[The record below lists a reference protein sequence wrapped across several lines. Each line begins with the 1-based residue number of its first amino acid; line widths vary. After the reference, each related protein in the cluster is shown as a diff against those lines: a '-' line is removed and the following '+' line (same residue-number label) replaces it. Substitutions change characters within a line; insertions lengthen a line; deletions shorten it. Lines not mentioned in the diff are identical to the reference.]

1 MTTATVDIAFLTAAE
16 LGRAYRSGE
25 LKPTDVVRSLLARIE
40 RLQPTV
46 RAYITVTGERAMAE
60 AEAAER
66 ALAVGDTRP
75 LLGVPMAYKDIY
87 LTAGVRTTGGSALY
101 EHHVPEMTATTI
113 RLLSEAGAIF
123 MGKVATH
130 EFASGISPEDH
141 PLPPARNP
149 WNLERIPGG
158 SSSGSGA
165 ALAAGLAM
173 GALGS
178 DTGGSIRH
186 PGTACG
192 IAALKPT
199 YGRCSRVGVFPL
211 SWSLDHT
218 GPMAR
223 SCEDLALMLQ
233 ALAGYDPLDPASIE
247 TPVDDYTATINDGVA
262 GLKIGVMRS
271 WYEAKTHPDVIAAV
285 ENAIGVLRDLG
296 AEIVDVDIPNLELE
310 KVLSIIMGAE
320 AYAYHKH
327 DLETRRELYPPVL
340 RNRMLSGGLYSADE
354 YIDAQR
360 ARDLVCRSV
369 AATMKDVDILL
380 SPTRGKTA
388 LTFPEAYGDYMGA
401 VSFTGLFNL
410 TGQPAISIPCGFGT
424 DDMPIGLQL
433 AGRPFAEA
441 TVLRAANAYESA
453 TTWHKRHPAL

>member
-1 MTTATVDIAFLTAAE
+1 MTTPTIDTAYLTAAE
-16 LGRAYRSGE
+16 LGRLYRSGA
-25 LKPTDVVRSLLARIE
+25 LKPTEVVASLLTRIE
-40 RLQPTV
+40 RLQPTI

-66 ALAVGDTRP
+66 ALADGDTRP

-87 LTAGVRTTGGSALY
+87 LTAGVRTTGGSAVY

-123 MGKVATH
+123 MGKLATH

-149 WNLERIPGG
+149 WNVERIPGG

-165 ALAAGLAM
+165 ALAAGLTM

-223 SCEDLALMLQ
+223 TCEDLALILQ
-233 ALAGYDPLDPASIE
+233 VLAGYDPLDPASIDA
-247 TPVDDYTATINDGVA
+247 PIDDYSATLKDGVT
-262 GLKIGVMRS
+262 GLRIGVLRS
-271 WYEAKTHPDVIAAV
+271 WWEPRAHPDVTQSV
-285 ENAIGVLRDLG
+285 DDAIGVLKGLG
-296 AEIVDVDIPNLELE
+296 AEVVDVEIPNLELE
-310 KVLSIIMGAE
+310 KVLSIVMSTE
-320 AYAYHKH
+320 AYAYHKY
-327 DLETRRELYPPVL
+327 DLAMKRNLYPPVL
-340 RNRMLSGGLYSADE
+340 RNRMLSGGLYTADE
-354 YIDAQR
+354 YLDAQR
-360 ARDLVCRSV
+360 ARDLVCRNV
-369 AATMKDVDILL
+369 AAAMKDFDLLL

-388 LTFPEAYGDYMGA
+388 LTFAEAYDDYMGA
-401 VSFTGLFNL
+401 VSYTQLFNM
-410 TGQPAISIPCGFGT
+410 TGQPAISIPCGFGS
-424 DDMPIGLQL
+424 DGMPIGLQL
-433 AGRPFAEA
+433 AGRPFDEA
-441 TVLRAANAYESA
+441 TVLRAGHAYESA
-453 TTWHKRHPAL
+453 TSWHLRHPSL

>member
-1 MTTATVDIAFLTAAE
+1 MSTATVDISYLTAAE
-16 LGRAYRSGE
+16 LGKLYRSGE
-25 LKPTDVVRSLLARIE
+25 LKPTEVVKSLLERIE
-40 RLQPTV
+40 ALQPTV
-46 RAYITVTGERAMAE
+46 RAYITVTAERAMAE

-66 ALAVGDTRP
+66 ALADGDTRP
-75 LLGVPMAYKDIY
+75 LLGIPMAYKDIY
-87 LTAGVRTTGGSALY
+87 LTEGIRTTGGSALY

-113 RLLSEAGAIF
+113 RLLAEAGAIF
-123 MGKVATH
+123 MGKLATH

-165 ALAAGLAM
+165 ALAAGLTV

-233 ALAGYDPLDPASIE
+233 ALAGYDPTDPASIDA
-247 TPVDDYTATINDGVA
+247 PIDDYSATLKDGVA
-262 GLKIGVMRS
+262 GMKIGVLRS
-271 WYEAKTHPDVIAAV
+271 WWEPRAHPDVTEAV
-285 ENAIGVLRDLG
+285 DAAIGVLQGLG
-296 AEIVDVDIPNLELE
+296 ATVEDVEIPNLELE
-310 KVLSIIMGAE
+310 KVLSIVMGSE
-320 AYAYHKH
+320 AYAYHKA
-327 DLETRRELYPPVL
+327 DLVTKRELYPPVL
-340 RNRMLSGGLYSADE
+340 RNRMLSGGLYTADE
-354 YIDAQR
+354 YLDAQR
-360 ARDLVCRSV
+360 ARDLVCRNI
-369 AATMKDVDILL
+369 AATMKEYDLLL

-388 LTFPEAYGDYMGA
+388 LTFEEAYDDYMGA
-401 VSFTGLFNL
+401 VSYTQLFNM
-410 TGQPAISIPCGFGT
+410 TGQPAISIPCGFGS
-424 DDMPIGLQL
+424 DGMPIGLQL
-433 AGRPFAEA
+433 AGRPFEEA
-441 TVLRAANAYESA
+441 TVLRASYAYEQA
-453 TTWHKRHPAL
+453 TDWHLRHPAL